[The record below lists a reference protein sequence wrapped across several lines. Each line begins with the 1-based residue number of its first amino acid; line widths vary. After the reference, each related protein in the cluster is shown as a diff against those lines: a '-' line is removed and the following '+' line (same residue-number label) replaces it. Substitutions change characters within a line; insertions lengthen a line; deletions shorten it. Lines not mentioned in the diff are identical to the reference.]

1 MRGPVGA
8 RAAAVAA
15 TATFLLIACGSS
27 DVAAPSGSLAGSVA
41 GSEAITFPSE
51 DGVMLAGRLFGP
63 DDGDTGV
70 VLAHMFPA
78 DQRSWFPFA
87 DRLASRGYRVLTFD
101 FRGYCPGGEGGC
113 SEGEKRIEETWRDV
127 LGAIQALRDE
137 GVSRVALVGASMGGT
152 ASLIGASQEGVEV
165 EAVIT
170 LSAPVAFEGLE
181 VSPEVVSQVEA
192 AKLFL
197 AGHEDA
203 AAAAAAQSL
212 YDQSVQPKRLS
223 ILTTG
228 DHGTDI
234 LSGNQGSA
242 ATNEIVSWLDRY
254 VRAA

>member
-1 MRGPVGA
+1 MRGPVRA
-8 RAAAVAA
+8 RAVAVAA
-15 TATFLLIACGSS
+15 AATFLLTACGSS
-27 DVAAPSGSLAGSVA
+27 EVAAPSGSD
-41 GSEAITFPSE
+41 AITFPSE
-51 DGVMLAGRLFGP
+51 DGVMIAGRLFGP
-63 DDGDTGV
+63 EDGDTGV

-87 DRLASRGYRVLTFD
+87 ERLASRGYRVLTFD

-113 SEGEKRIEETWRDV
+113 SEGEKRIEDTWRDV
-127 LGAIQALRDE
+127 VGAIDALRGE
-137 GVSRVALVGASMGGT
+137 GVTRVALVGASMGGT
-152 ASLIGASQEGVEV
+152 ASLIGASQDDVEV

-181 VSPEVVSQVEA
+181 VSPEVISQVEA

-203 AAAAAAQSL
+203 AAAAAAQAL

-242 ATNEIVSWLDRY
+242 ATNEIVGWLDRY
-254 VRAA
+254 LPAA

>member
-1 MRGPVGA
+1 VRGPVRA
-8 RAAAVAA
+8 RAVAILA
-15 TATFLLIACGSS
+15 TATLVLTACGSS
-27 DVAAPSGSLAGSVA
+27 DAAAPS

-51 DGVMLAGRLFGP
+51 DGVMLAGRIFGP
-63 DDGDTGV
+63 DEGDTGV

-78 DQRSWFPFA
+78 DQRSWFAFA

-113 SEGEKRIEETWRDV
+113 SEGEQRPADTWRDV
-127 LGAIQALRDE
+127 VGAIDAIRDE
-137 GVSRVALVGASMGGT
+137 GVTRVALVGASMGGT
-152 ASLIGASQEGVEV
+152 ASLIGASREGVEV
-165 EAVIT
+165 EVVIT

-181 VSPEVVSQVEA
+181 VAPEVVSQVEA

-203 AAAAAAQSL
+203 AAAAAAQTL

-254 VRAA
+254 LRAA